1 MLWILIGFSIVF
13 GAVFFLR
20 WFMRAEPSQIVA
32 RGRNVIRFVLL
43 FLATRGGIFRIFV
56 FLLPFV
62 WSFRRANSRTR
73 GGRATGAMTPS
84 QARAVLGVSP
94 HASAA
99 EINRAWR
106 RLMSQA
112 HPDRGGSQEQAA
124 QINRARDLLLKKR

>member
-32 RGRNVIRFVLL
+32 RGRNVIRFALL

-56 FLLPFV
+56 FLLPFI
-62 WSFRRANSRTR
+62 WGFRR
-73 GGRATGAMTPS
+73 RATRSGATRSGAMTPS

-124 QINRARDLLLKKR
+124 QINRARDLLLKKH

>member
-20 WFMRAEPSQIVA
+20 WFMRAEPSQIIA
-32 RGRNVIRFVLL
+32 RGRNVIRFALL

-56 FLLPFV
+56 FLLPFI
-62 WSFRRANSRTR
+62 WGFRR
-73 GGRATGAMTPS
+73 RATGSGATRSGAMTPS

-124 QINRARDLLLKKR
+124 QINRARDLLLKKH